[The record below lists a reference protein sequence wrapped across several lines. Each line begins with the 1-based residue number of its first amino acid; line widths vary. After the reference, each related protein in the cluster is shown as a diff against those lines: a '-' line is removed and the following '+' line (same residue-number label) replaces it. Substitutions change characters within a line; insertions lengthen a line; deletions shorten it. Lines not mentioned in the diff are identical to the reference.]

1 MKAPA
6 SETFEQA
13 NILGKVRC
21 LLLDIDGTII
31 LGQEPTPGAGRLF
44 EAIEQS
50 GRSFLV
56 VTNNNSI
63 SVGEHAERLRGAG
76 LPVEAQNILSSAEV
90 AAEFLKTEWKCSSVM
105 VLGAKALRDALLEK
119 GLKLTD
125 ANPDCVVVGF
135 DTELC
140 YERLKAACF
149 AIEGGCKWLATHPD
163 VAMPGAEGF
172 WPDCG
177 AITAAIC
184 ATTGQEPDM
193 VLGKPSKYM
202 GRAAIRRSGFAA
214 EQVMMVG
221 DRSETD
227 VLLAKENG
235 MCSAL
240 VLTGATDR
248 KQARASGADL
258 IVDDLGQ
265 LAKLLLADISQ
276 IKA

>member
-6 SETFEQA
+6 SETLEQA
-13 NILGKVRC
+13 KILGKVRC
-21 LLLDIDGTII
+21 LLLDIDGTLIV
-31 LGQEPTPGAGRLF
+31 GQECTPGAGRLF
-44 EAIEQS
+44 EAIEES

-63 SVGEHAERLRGAG
+63 NLAAHAERLRGAG
-76 LPVEAQNILSSAEV
+76 LEVGAENILSSAEV
-90 AAEFLKTEWKCSSVM
+90 AAEFLKEEWHCSSVM
-105 VLGAKALRDALLEK
+105 VLGAQALREALLAG
-119 GLKLTD
+119 GLKLSD
-125 ANPDCVVVGF
+125 ENPDCVVVGF

-140 YERLKAACF
+140 YERLKEACF
-149 AIEGGCKWLATHPD
+149 AIERGCRWLATHPD
-163 VAMPGAEGF
+163 VSMPGREGF

-184 ATTGQEPDM
+184 ATTGQDPEV

-221 DRSETD
+221 DRAETD

-235 MCSAL
+235 MRSAL
-240 VLTGATDR
+240 VLTGATER
-248 KQARASGADL
+248 KQAGASGADL

-265 LAKLLLADISQ
+265 LGQLLLENIPGD
-276 IKA
+276 

>member
-6 SETFEQA
+6 SERFEQA

-31 LGQEPTPGAGRLF
+31 VGQERTPGAERLF

-63 SVGEHAERLRGAG
+63 SLAEHAERLSGAG

-90 AAEFLKTEWKCSSVM
+90 AAEFLKEEWKCGSVM
-105 VLGAKALRDALLEK
+105 VLGAKALREALLEK

-125 ANPDCVVVGF
+125 ENPDCVVVGF

-163 VAMPGAEGF
+163 VAMPGTEGF

-184 ATTGQEPDM
+184 ATTGQEPDV
-193 VLGKPSKYM
+193 VLGKPCKYM
-202 GRAAIRRSGFAA
+202 GQAAIRRSGFAA

-221 DRSETD
+221 DRAETD

-240 VLTGATDR
+240 VLTGATQGQ
-248 KQARASGADL
+248 QAKASGADL

-265 LAKLLLADISQ
+265 LAQLLLDNNSRG
-276 IKA
+276 

>member
-1 MKAPA
+1 LKAPP

-13 NILGKVRC
+13 NILRKVRC
-21 LLLDIDGTII
+21 LLLDIDGTIM
-31 LGQEPTPGAGRLF
+31 LGKERTPGAETLF
-44 EAIEQS
+44 EAIEHS
-50 GRSFLV
+50 GRNFLV

-63 SVGEHAERLRGAG
+63 SVAEHAERLRGAG
-76 LPVEAQNILSSAEV
+76 LTVAAQNILSSAEV
-90 AAEFLKTEWKCSSVM
+90 AAQFLKTEWKCTSVM
-105 VLGAKALRDALLEK
+105 VLGARALRDALLEK

-125 ANPDCVVVGF
+125 ENPDCVVVGF

-140 YERLKAACF
+140 YEGLKAACF
-149 AIEGGCKWLATHPD
+149 EVERGCKWLATHPD
-163 VAMPGAEGF
+163 VAMPSAEGF

-184 ATTGQEPDM
+184 ATTGREPDM
-193 VLGKPSKYM
+193 VLGKPGKYM
-202 GRAAIRRSGFAA
+202 GRAAIRRSGFAP

-221 DRSETD
+221 DRAETD

-235 MCSAL
+235 MRSAL

-248 KQARASGADL
+248 KQASASGADL

-265 LAKLLLADISQ
+265 LGQLLLDNNSRA
-276 IKA
+276 